1 MSKKKPEVAVASN
14 EEVKLVTIQTSTNPI
29 EVGTVPIE
37 KLSRR
42 RNNFRKMT
50 KAQKAAL
57 KHSIDLSGMQSFIQ
71 VVRNGD
77 GTFGIV
83 DGHHRLEELQERGAT
98 SVPVIVLPD
107 TVDKD
112 KADMLML
119 TFNVSAELVDDEF
132 TNLLSEMLNNGT
144 SKEDVAKS
152 AVVSEELLDQL
163 QKTMQDVELPEVA
176 PDDLPVDGLKQGAA
190 KPKKAPKIKLLLIYP
205 LEPNE
210 ENEGTQRLAATHM
223 DTIIS
228 REARDALAQSGC
240 GLEEIEPMWVDN
252 DLDLIE
258 KLAGESDE

>member
-1 MSKKKPEVAVASN
+1 MSKKKIEEPSN
-14 EEVKLVTIQTSTNPI
+14 DVKLVTIQTSTNPI

-42 RNNFRKMT
+42 RTNFRKMT

-57 KHSIDLSGMQSFIQ
+57 KHSMDLAGMQSLIQ
-71 VVRNGD
+71 VVRNED
-77 GTFGIV
+77 GTFGII

-98 SVPVIVLPD
+98 DVPVIVLPAS
-107 TVDKD
+107 VDKD

-119 TFNVSAELVDDEF
+119 TFNVSAELVDEEF

-163 QKTMQDVELPEVA
+163 QRTMQDVELPEIA
-176 PDDLPVDGLKQGAA
+176 PDDLPTDGLKQGAP
-190 KPKKAPKIKLLLIYP
+190 KPKKSPKIKLLLIYP

-210 ENEGTQRLAATHM
+210 ENEGSQRIAATHM

-228 REARDALAQSGC
+228 REARDALAQEGM
-240 GLEEIEPMWVDN
+240 GIEEIEPMWIDSDV
-252 DLDLIE
+252 DLIE
-258 KLAGESDE
+258 KLSGEGEE